1 MVSLMP
7 RPDYNLLLVLRAL
20 MEERSVTRAAARLG
34 LTQSSMSNALNRL
47 RAALGDRVL
56 EREGNVMVP
65 TTAARALWGDLEDP
79 LRRLEAALVAHE
91 AFDAADYAGEV
102 RIAIDDYAL
111 EVFGSTIVDALS
123 SAAPLARF
131 SLVPYAT
138 NDDAQKLFAGEAD
151 ILVGPSWGLPL
162 GLKRQTLVDETFV
175 GMVDQRHDLAG
186 TVPTLAAYLA
196 YPHVLVSGRG
206 IVSGN
211 VDAAL
216 RPLFDSRRV
225 DVSVPTFASAP
236 AFLIGSSRILNLGRR
251 LAAEYQRRYP
261 VAIFELP
268 VAVPGFNISLV
279 WHPRNSTGALH
290 SWVRDVISRR
300 LEELEG

>member
-1 MVSLMP
+1 
-7 RPDYNLLLVLRAL
+7 
-20 MEERSVTRAAARLG
+20 
-34 LTQSSMSNALNRL
+34 
-47 RAALGDRVL
+47 L

-79 LRRLEAALVAHE
+79 LSRLEAVLAAHE
-91 AFDAADYAGEV
+91 TFDAAAFVGEI

-111 EVFGSTIVDALS
+111 EVFGSTIVNSLS
-123 SAAPLARF
+123 SVATLARV
-131 SLVPYAT
+131 SLLPYAT
-138 NDDAQKLFAGEAD
+138 NDDAQKLFTGEAD
-151 ILVGPSWGLPL
+151 VLVGPSWGLPT
-162 GLKRQTLVDETFV
+162 GLRRQALVEETFV
-175 GMVDQRHDLAG
+175 GMVDRRHDLAG
-186 TVPTLAAYLA
+186 TAPSLSAYLA

-216 RPLFDSRRV
+216 RPLDDRRRV
-225 DVSVPTFASAP
+225 DVSVPTFAAAP
-236 AFLIGSSRILNLGRR
+236 AFVVGSSRILNLGRR

-268 VAVPGFNISLV
+268 VAVPGFDISLV

-290 SWVRDVISRR
+290 AWVRDVISRR
-300 LEELEG
+300 LKDVEG